1 MLLEAMKELSSIL
14 GLLETD
20 SVPRREFLDLVNLLN
35 SLRHELRAKREYTL
49 SDRIRE
55 QMQKAGVIVE
65 DEAK

>member
-1 MLLEAMKELSSIL
+1 
-14 GLLETD
+14 LLETE
-20 SVPRREFLDLVNLLN
+20 SAAGGESRQLVSLLN
-35 SLRHELRAKREYTL
+35 SLRGELRAKKEYAL